1 VQKCAAHVE
10 ILFPARHEQQ
20 SRGAVHGDAQRC
32 NPNNRPGF
40 HLRGMVE
47 PLESLPDDRPH
58 ANQQEQGV
66 EKRRQDR
73 SSLPTVGSSCARS
86 PLRQFACAP
95 SHHQPQHVSEVV
107 GGIRQEGQR
116 IREDSKSHFQ
126 DDEAGV
132 EKDSNQKRPPEI
144 RGSPVMMAM
153 MVMVVPHGESAPRKR
168 GDVNGIDLLF
178 SGNFP
183 VYVWPPVMSSL
194 RISFFQRLG
203 STLGLWA
210 LIVLALFAGS
220 EYGYFLPILFV
231 AMVALYEY
239 FQMVKELGA
248 PVFTL
253 TGMLCG
259 ALYMVASFFSLRSR
273 SPDHSDDLELA
284 VLVGFLFV
292 VFSRQM
298 FRAAARRDSLE
309 AIAYTVFGLLY
320 IPWLFNF
327 LTKIIYLTPRA
338 ENGDTTGQFYLI
350 YLMVVTKFSDMG
362 AYVFG
367 SLFGRHPFAPH
378 ISPKKT
384 WEGLL
389 GALLLS
395 SLGSFWLYAWIP
407 GRLGA
412 LRIGDVVALGLLLG
426 CGAIVGDLAESII
439 KRSTHAK
446 DSSRILPGIGG
457 TLDLIDSL
465 LFTAPLLYFY
475 LRLVIGVS

>member
-1 VQKCAAHVE
+1 
-10 ILFPARHEQQ
+10 
-20 SRGAVHGDAQRC
+20 
-32 NPNNRPGF
+32 
-40 HLRGMVE
+40 M
-47 PLESLPDDRPH
+47 
-58 ANQQEQGV
+58 
-66 EKRRQDR
+66 
-73 SSLPTVGSSCARS
+73 T
-86 PLRQFACAP
+86 
-95 SHHQPQHVSEVV
+95 
-107 GGIRQEGQR
+107 
-116 IREDSKSHFQ
+116 
-126 DDEAGV
+126 
-132 EKDSNQKRPPEI
+132 
-144 RGSPVMMAM
+144 
-153 MVMVVPHGESAPRKR
+153 
-168 GDVNGIDLLF
+168 
-178 SGNFP
+178 
-183 VYVWPPVMSSL
+183 
-194 RISFFQRLG
+194 FFQRLG
-203 STLGLWA
+203 STLVLWA
-210 LIVLALFAGS
+210 LIALTLFAGS
-220 EYGYFLPILFV
+220 EYGYFLLILFV

-259 ALYMVASFFSLRSR
+259 ALYMVASFFFLRSR
-273 SPDHSDDLELA
+273 IADYSYDLEMA

-298 FRAAARRDSLE
+298 FRAAAKRDSLE

-384 WEGLL
+384 WEGLF

-407 GRLGA
+407 SRLGA

-426 CGAIVGDLAESII
+426 GGAIIGDLAESII

-475 LRLVIGVS
+475 LKLVIGVS